1 MVGESGR
8 WNGVEQID
16 MTGPETTQAAPSP
29 PPQEQAEARKRHE
42 RERERVKASLLAVS
56 RDDPPTHRRWA

>member
-1 MVGESGR
+1 VVGASGR

-16 MTGPETTQAAPSP
+16 MTSPTTTQAAPTA
-29 PPQEQAEARKRHE
+29 PPQDPAEARQRHE

-56 RDDPPTHRRWA
+56 REDPPTQRRWA